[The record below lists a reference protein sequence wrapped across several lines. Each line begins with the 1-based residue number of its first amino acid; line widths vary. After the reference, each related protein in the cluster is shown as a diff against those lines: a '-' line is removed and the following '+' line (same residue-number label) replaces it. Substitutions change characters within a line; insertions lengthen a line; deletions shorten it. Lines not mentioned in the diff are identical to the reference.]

1 MVSNY
6 ERFKSFQK
14 DFLGGDRKSVW
25 KIRNACLQAC
35 AGYEFEE
42 TRVHPKLHA
51 DNGLREGAG
60 KRKPIRLGDSGSG
73 SRELVAGVERL
84 STQNSFP
91 TNLYSLCR
99 PRGLYVEGTSEVD
112 EFRNLLSSPITITER
127 SWNEIDDSED
137 VQRDLFAG
145 LDAGILILRD
155 IPKIP
160 EEYEYGS
167 KAFYG
172 FDSEDNGYG
181 LPHFYQFAWR
191 DGVAFSHSFRLLA
204 RWACREFNL
213 KRNNHVIWCTNL
225 EYDFGN
231 ALKDWDSEAFSL
243 DIRWRRGKLAKAQFL
258 YDPGLLTWGDPE
270 DGIGAWTIWDT
281 LNHWKISVEQMGRQ
295 LSELFQ
301 YDFSKLEKDFW
312 DFRYAA
318 MDAIISRGYA
328 LVQRRGYESRNIP
341 LKLTPGAT
349 ALEWYMKGR
358 HKSGRR
364 FCNHQ
369 LYNTHTEEELT
380 WLMPALRGGRTEV
393 FSQQKITGKIG
404 YFDINSAYP
413 YTMSIGTFPDL
424 QGHRF
429 ISGHDE
435 ILKHIEGKYE
445 GVVDC
450 EIDASNVISFA
461 KIIPYLGTI
470 EKEHGRFVFPLGKW
484 RDKYTFFEIRKAISY
499 GYSFKFIDARVYDRA
514 VKHPFKDY
522 VDEAYGLRLEGNR
535 TGDKVLKDIGKSLG
549 NNLFGKFGQR
559 LVFTKLVDPSEF
571 DPEDI
576 REARTLG
583 GAVILETDE
592 GFAKHS
598 NVIWGA
604 YITAMTRDLLYNYMI
619 EAMMDGNEVLYCDT
633 DSIFIAGGKWPKS
646 DPEKLGALK
655 HEGDLTY
662 FEALLPKTYIYE
674 MGGKL
679 NYKAKGVPAQFQQAF
694 LTKGRVEFKK
704 PMKVREALVRK
715 NFHKEDQEKGLK
727 SGMPAVNAWVTV
739 SKELSGNYTK
749 RLVNSDKTTSPLI
762 LSF

>member
-1 MVSNY
+1 MVSSY
-6 ERFKSFQK
+6 EIFK
-14 DFLGGDRKSVW
+14 DFHENGLGSGRRGVW
-25 KIRNACLQAC
+25 AVRNACLQASS
-35 AGYEFEE
+35 GYQFGAPSEHLEFGS
-42 TRVHPKLHA
+42 TDGRGVGTGSSDK
-51 DNGLREGAG
+51 NRRG
-60 KRKPIRLGDSGSG
+60 KVRLGIGG
-73 SRELVAGVERL
+73 LGERDEPI
-84 STQNSFP
+84 SASSSIVTYP
-91 TNLYSLCR
+91 YSLCR
-99 PRGLYVEGTSEVD
+99 PERLSVESRSRAD
-112 EFRNLLSSPITITER
+112 EFRNLLSSPINITEW
-127 SWNEIDDSED
+127 SWNQLEKQPDIQS
-137 VQRDLFAG
+137 RLYAA
-145 LDAGILILRD
+145 LDTGIVILRD
-155 IPKIP
+155 IPRIP
-160 EEYEYGS
+160 QSYEYGT
-167 KAFYG
+167 KEYYG

-191 DGVAFSHSFRLLA
+191 DGVAFSHSFRLLM
-204 RWACREFNL
+204 RWAVREFSL

-258 YDPGLLTWGDPE
+258 YDAGLRGWGDPE

-281 LNHWKISVEQMGRQ
+281 LNHWKLGVEQMGRQ
-295 LSELFQ
+295 MTDLFQ
-301 YDFSKLEKDFW
+301 YDFSKLEKDFY
-312 DFRYAA
+312 DFKYAA

-349 ALEWYMKGR
+349 ALEWYMKGK

-364 FCNHQ
+364 FCNFQ
-369 LYNTHTEEELT
+369 LYNTHTQEELT

-393 FSQQKITGKIG
+393 FSQQKITGKVG

-413 YTMSIGTFPDL
+413 YSMSIGTFPEL
-424 QGHRF
+424 QNHRM

-435 ILKHIEGKYE
+435 IMKHIEGTSE

-450 EIDASNVISFA
+450 EVDATDVNSFA

-470 EKEHGRFVFPLGKW
+470 EKTHGRFVFPLGRWK
-484 RDKYTFFEIRKAISY
+484 DKYTFFEIRKALSC
-499 GYSFKFIDARVYDRA
+499 GYKFRFIDAMVYDRA
-514 VKHPFKDY
+514 TRHPFKDY

-559 LVFTKLVDPSEF
+559 LVFTKLVDPEEF
-571 DPEDI
+571 NPEEI
-576 REARTLG
+576 AEARTLG
-583 GAVILETDE
+583 GAIILETDE

-619 EAMMDGNEVLYCDT
+619 EALMDGNQVLYCDT
-633 DSIFIAGGKWPKS
+633 DSIFIAGGKWPKN

-655 HEGDLTY
+655 HEGDLSY
-662 FEALLPKTYIYE
+662 FHALLPKTYIYE
-674 MGGKL
+674 MDGKT

-694 LTKGRVEFKK
+694 LTQGQVEFKK
-704 PMKVREALVRK
+704 PLKVREALVRK
-715 NFHKEDQEKGLK
+715 NFHEDDRKKGLQT
-727 SGMPAVNAWVTV
+727 GMPAVNAWVTV
-739 SKELSGNYTK
+739 SKKLQGEYTK
-749 RLVNSDKTTSPLI
+749 RLVNPDKTTSPLI